1 MRKDAPDETVGII
14 DILCSYKL
22 YFIFKMY

>member
-14 DILCSYKL
+14 DILCSCKL
-22 YFIFKMY
+22 YFVLKIY